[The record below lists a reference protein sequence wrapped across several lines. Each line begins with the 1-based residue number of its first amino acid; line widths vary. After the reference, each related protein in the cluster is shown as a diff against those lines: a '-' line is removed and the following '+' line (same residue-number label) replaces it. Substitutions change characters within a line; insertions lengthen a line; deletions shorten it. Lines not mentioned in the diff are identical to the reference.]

1 MPVKK
6 ITIHIDQLGP
16 VRNSDI
22 ELKPFMVFTGESG
35 TGKSY
40 TSMLAH
46 YVYRVFSESIDCR
59 DFFEQI
65 NASFEKDKE
74 KISGDEGF
82 LFEFSLEQFE
92 EWISNSAV
100 KYIRNSIGNFSL
112 EGKIR
117 IKFHGLSDSY
127 RFFYKKEVVEIGGE
141 MKYYDT
147 IIMNNNY
154 PIRLQYGSLGW
165 ESIPYEALWV
175 VYVQTQFY
183 ITQNKTFMLPP
194 SRGGLVCLND
204 SGRGEFVNSSAGMYK
219 EFINDLG
226 QLKSVP
232 PIENEKTKK
241 YSSLSQDLLNGKI
254 NIRDNELFFEQVYG
268 EIPITAGAASIK
280 ELAPFAIMLQKGLVK
295 HYSIM
300 FEEPET
306 NLHPELQIKVADTL
320 AYLLQQG
327 CRFQITTHS
336 DYFLQRINQLIKL
349 GKLPHKENDV
359 YIEEDKIAAYYFEK
373 SDNTNTTIKPL
384 EIGKNGIPF
393 STFFDTVKKLSDEE
407 NRINNLLDNTYGD

>member
-40 TSMLAH
+40 TALLVH
-46 YVYRVFSESIDCR
+46 YVYKVVCKPSGLRE
-59 DFFEQI
+59 FFNYLGASYDEHKKQI
-65 NASFEKDKE
+65 
-74 KISGDEGF
+74 EGEEGV
-82 LFEFSLEQFE
+82 LFQFTLQQLEN
-92 EWISNSAV
+92 WVSASAV
-100 KYIRNSIGNFSL
+100 KYVGEMLGNFSL
-112 EGKIR
+112 DGKVSIN
-117 IKFHGLSDSY
+117 FLGLDDNY
-127 RFFYKKEVVEIGGE
+127 QFYYKKDAIEIGDDVEYFDRVTMNG
-141 MKYYDT
+141 KYTMRFRSDIDNWNTQPYQLLTND
-147 IIMNNNY
+147 IFRI
-154 PIRLQYGSLGW
+154 PQY
-165 ESIPYEALWV
+165 
-175 VYVQTQFY
+175 
-183 ITQNKTFMLPP
+183 NTFLLPP

-204 SGRGEFVNSSAGMYK
+204 VGRGDYKISPAGMYN
-219 EFINDLG
+219 EFIEDLG
-226 QLKSVP
+226 YLKSAKSERLLEEVYHP
-232 PIENEKTKK
+232 VSE
-241 YSSLSQDLLNGKI
+241 SLLNGKI
-254 NIRDNELFFEQVYG
+254 NIRENELFFEQDNR
-268 EIPITAGAASIK
+268 EIPISAGAASIK
-280 ELAPFAIMLQKGLVK
+280 ELAPFAIMLQKGLVEQ
-295 HYSIM
+295 YSVM

-349 GKLPHKENDV
+349 GKLPHKENKV

-407 NRINNLLDNTYGD
+407 NRINNMLDSYGD

>member
-40 TSMLAH
+40 TALLVH
-46 YVYRVFSESIDCR
+46 YVYKVVCKPSGLRE
-59 DFFEQI
+59 FFNYLGASYDEHKKQI
-65 NASFEKDKE
+65 
-74 KISGDEGF
+74 EGEEGV
-82 LFEFSLEQFE
+82 LFQFTLQQLEN
-92 EWISNSAV
+92 WVSASAV
-100 KYIRNSIGNFSL
+100 KYVGEMLGNFSL
-112 EGKIR
+112 DGKVSIN
-117 IKFHGLSDSY
+117 FLGLDDNY
-127 RFFYKKEVVEIGGE
+127 QFYYKKDAIEIGDDVEYFDRVTMNG
-141 MKYYDT
+141 KYTMRFRSDIDNWNTQPYQLLTND
-147 IIMNNNY
+147 IFKI
-154 PIRLQYGSLGW
+154 PQY
-165 ESIPYEALWV
+165 
-175 VYVQTQFY
+175 
-183 ITQNKTFMLPP
+183 NTFLLPP

-204 SGRGEFVNSSAGMYK
+204 VGRGDYKISPAGMYN
-219 EFINDLG
+219 EFIEDLG
-226 QLKSVP
+226 YLKSAKSERLLEEVYQP
-232 PIENEKTKK
+232 VSE
-241 YSSLSQDLLNGKI
+241 SLLNGKI
-254 NIRDNELFFEQVYG
+254 NIRENELFFEQDNR
-268 EIPITAGAASIK
+268 EIPISAGAASIK
-280 ELAPFAIMLQKGLVK
+280 ELAPFAIMLQKGLVEQ
-295 HYSIM
+295 YSVM

-373 SDNTNTTIKPL
+373 SDNANTTIKPL

-407 NRINNLLDNTYGD
+407 NRINNMLDSYGD

>member
-40 TSMLAH
+40 TALLVH
-46 YVYRVFSESIDCR
+46 YVYKVVCKPSGLRE
-59 DFFEQI
+59 FFNYLGASYDEHKKQI
-65 NASFEKDKE
+65 
-74 KISGDEGF
+74 EGEEGV
-82 LFEFSLEQFE
+82 LFQFTLQQLEN
-92 EWISNSAV
+92 WVSASAV
-100 KYIRNSIGNFSL
+100 KYVGEMLGNFSL
-112 EGKIR
+112 DGKVSIN
-117 IKFHGLSDSY
+117 FLGLDDNY
-127 RFFYKKEVVEIGGE
+127 QFYYKKDAIEIGDDVEYFDRVTMNG
-141 MKYYDT
+141 KYTMRFRSDIDNWNTQPYQLLTND
-147 IIMNNNY
+147 IFKI
-154 PIRLQYGSLGW
+154 PQY
-165 ESIPYEALWV
+165 
-175 VYVQTQFY
+175 
-183 ITQNKTFMLPP
+183 NTFLLPP

-204 SGRGEFVNSSAGMYK
+204 VGRGDYKISPAGMYN
-219 EFINDLG
+219 EFIEDLG
-226 QLKSVP
+226 YLKSAKSERLLEEVYQP
-232 PIENEKTKK
+232 VSE
-241 YSSLSQDLLNGKI
+241 SLLNGKI
-254 NIRDNELFFEQVYG
+254 NIRENELFFEQDNL
-268 EIPITAGAASIK
+268 EIPISAGAASIK
-280 ELAPFAIMLQKGLVK
+280 ELAPFAIMLQKGLVEQ
-295 HYSIM
+295 YSVM

-373 SDNTNTTIKPL
+373 SDNANTTIKPL

>member
-40 TSMLAH
+40 TALLVH
-46 YVYRVFSESIDCR
+46 YVYKVVCKPSGLRE
-59 DFFEQI
+59 FFNYLGASYDEHKKQI
-65 NASFEKDKE
+65 
-74 KISGDEGF
+74 EGEEGV
-82 LFEFSLEQFE
+82 LFQFTLQQLEN
-92 EWISNSAV
+92 WVSASAV
-100 KYIRNSIGNFSL
+100 KYVGEMLGNFSL
-112 EGKIR
+112 DGKVSIN
-117 IKFHGLSDSY
+117 FLGLDDNY
-127 RFFYKKEVVEIGGE
+127 QFYYKKDAIEIGDDVEYFDRVTMNG
-141 MKYYDT
+141 KYTMRFRSDIDNWNTQPYQLLTND
-147 IIMNNNY
+147 IFKI
-154 PIRLQYGSLGW
+154 PQY
-165 ESIPYEALWV
+165 
-175 VYVQTQFY
+175 
-183 ITQNKTFMLPP
+183 NTFLLPP

-204 SGRGEFVNSSAGMYK
+204 VGRGDYKISPAGMYN
-219 EFINDLG
+219 EFIEDLG
-226 QLKSVP
+226 YLKSAKSERLLEEVYQP
-232 PIENEKTKK
+232 VSE
-241 YSSLSQDLLNGKI
+241 SLLNGKI
-254 NIRDNELFFEQVYG
+254 NIRENELFFEQDNR
-268 EIPITAGAASIK
+268 EIPISAGAASIK
-280 ELAPFAIMLQKGLVK
+280 ELAPFAIMLQKGLVEQ
-295 HYSIM
+295 YSVM

-373 SDNTNTTIKPL
+373 SDNANTTIKPL